1 MIDCKCLAVAS
12 LLLCA
17 AANTVAQ
24 NASSTYGPAATI
36 YTAPPYF
43 PSGVFQ
49 SYYSGFLP
57 NQTSVQPQPIV
68 TNAVG
73 GQPYP
78 LNLTTGIHT
87 INSDDPVIFVDNST
101 HPAAYNISYAT
112 NLSTPYSID
121 LRQSIVNNISAIIDA
136 SNDSCVTCQLG
147 IQSMKPLAI
156 QAPWEVPV
164 ALIQLC
170 IKYKFTSAKSCQD
183 TYEQSSDGA
192 YITEVLSY
200 ADVIYPSLNSQ
211 YACHYYI
218 KSSCPLPPLVP
229 FDTSNWF
236 AKPKPQNAT
245 APKMSG
251 KTVKVAHISDM

>member
-1 MIDCKCLAVAS
+1 
-12 LLLCA
+12 
-17 AANTVAQ
+17 
-24 NASSTYGPAATI
+24 
-36 YTAPPYF
+36 
-43 PSGVFQ
+43 
-49 SYYSGFLP
+49 
-57 NQTSVQPQPIV
+57 
-68 TNAVG
+68 
-73 GQPYP
+73 
-78 LNLTTGIHT
+78 
-87 INSDDPVIFVDNST
+87 
-101 HPAAYNISYAT
+101 
-112 NLSTPYSID
+112 
-121 LRQSIVNNISAIIDA
+121 
-136 SNDSCVTCQLG
+136 
-147 IQSMKPLAI
+147 MKPLAI

-200 ADVIYPSLNSQ
+200 ADVTYPSLNSQ

-218 KSSCPLPPLVP
+218 KSSCPLLPLVP